1 MRLPMRMRQDV
12 NQWGH
17 ELNSTVAGV
26 NPASDFRVLLK
37 FWSKRGA
44 ESSLAG
50 VREVIP
56 GEIPGE

>member
-1 MRLPMRMRQDV
+1 
-12 NQWGH
+12 
-17 ELNSTVAGV
+17 V